1 MIILEGQQPDLRI
14 EGERLLMT
22 LYCRIACV
30 ALVFLVLVSPGTVF
44 SLEKVRLGYSGIGSG
59 EEIHLFA
66 KEVGL
71 FNKSGLDVEII
82 YIPGGS
88 TVVQA
93 MVAGELQFGRGSAI
107 EVVSSHLAGFPL
119 KILAALVNKFLYSF
133 VTPVTITK
141 PQDLKGKAVAVSR
154 FGSGSDFITRMALKS
169 WGLEPVRDVT
179 ILQVGNS
186 PERLAA
192 IASGKIHGSI
202 LNLSQAHR
210 AKKLGLRVLA
220 DLSQIDAEYPQG
232 VLYAPSGLIEKR
244 PDLIRSFLKAYVEA
258 IRQFKSN
265 KQVAFN
271 IISRSSGLKDKAEIE
286 EYHNTLSKNF
296 LLDYP
301 MPTLA
306 GMRTVL
312 DDLAVKNPKVREI
325 KPEDLLEVRFL
336 RELKESGVAR

>member
-1 MIILEGQQPDLRI
+1 MRV
-14 EGERLLMT
+14 RLTRAFRGM
-22 LYCRIACV
+22 AV
-30 ALVFLVLVSPGTVF
+30 APLVLLALILPDTVF
-44 SLEKVRLGYSGIGSG
+44 ALEKVRLGYSGVGSG
-59 EEIHLFA
+59 EEIHHFA

-71 FNKSGLDVEII
+71 FEKSGLDVQIV

-93 MVAGELQFGRGSAI
+93 MIAGEVQFGRGSAT

-119 KILAALVNKFLYSF
+119 KILAALINKFVYSF
-133 VTPVTITK
+133 VTPPSITK

-169 WGLEPVRDVT
+169 WGLEPAKDVT

-192 IASGKIHGSI
+192 VSSGKVQGSI
-202 LNLSQAHR
+202 LSLSQTPR

-265 KQVAFN
+265 KPVAFQ

-296 LLDYP
+296 LLEYP

-312 DDLAVKNPKVREI
+312 DDLAAKNPKVREI

>member
-1 MIILEGQQPDLRI
+1 MSMRKIG
-14 EGERLLMT
+14 LL
-22 LYCRIACV
+22 LPAF
-30 ALVFLVLVSPGTVF
+30 VFLLIGPIGMARSV
-44 SLEKVRLGYSGIGSG
+44 ERVRLGYSGVGSG
-59 EEIHLFA
+59 EEVHHFA

-71 FNKSGLDVEII
+71 FKKHGLDVEII

-93 MVAGELQFGRGSAI
+93 MIAGEVQFGRGSAT

-119 KILAALVNKFLYSF
+119 KVLAALINKFVYSF
-133 VTPVTITK
+133 VTPPSITK

-169 WGLEPVRDVT
+169 WGLEPIKDVT
-179 ILQVGNS
+179 ILQIGNS

-192 IASGKIHGSI
+192 IASGKVHGSI
-202 LNLSQAHR
+202 LSLSQTPR

-232 VLYAPSGLIEKR
+232 VLYAPVSLIEKR
-244 PDLIRSFLKAYVEA
+244 PDLVQNFLKAFVEA
-258 IRQFKSN
+258 IRQFKTN
-265 KQVAFN
+265 KPVAFN
-271 IISRSSGLKDKAEIE
+271 IISKSSGLKDKSDIE
-286 EYHNTLSKNF
+286 EYHTLLTKNF

-301 MPTLA
+301 MPTLP

-312 DDLAVKNPKVREI
+312 DDIGAKNPKAREV
-325 KPEDLLEVRFL
+325 KPEDLLDTRFL
-336 RELKESGVAR
+336 RELKESGFVK